1 MHVQTVMHYEGIRDC
16 HEEKWWIQGI
26 PLRNLYLFWD
36 LSATVDLFTIHVQS
50 EGSLLYTLSET
61 EKGSLHLSASGK
73 WALTILES
81 SQNHNPLF
89 LLLAIHSEY
98 PCIHK
103 HCLVNLILQ
112 KLKYILIIPIHIL
125 MRKILIIE
133 DVWFD
138 QKQTHYY

>member
-1 MHVQTVMHYEGIRDC
+1 MHYEGIRDC
-16 HEEKWWIQGI
+16 HEKKWWIQGI

-36 LSATVDLFTIHVQS
+36 LSAAIDLFMSKRAVQS
-50 EGSLLYTLSET
+50 EGSLLCTPSET
-61 EKGSLHLSASGK
+61 EKGLLHLSASGK

-81 SQNHNPLF
+81 SQNHNSLL

-138 QKQTHYY
+138 QKQTPYY

>member
-1 MHVQTVMHYEGIRDC
+1 MKK
-16 HEEKWWIQGI
+16 KWWIQGI

-61 EKGSLHLSASGK
+61 EKGLLHLSASGK